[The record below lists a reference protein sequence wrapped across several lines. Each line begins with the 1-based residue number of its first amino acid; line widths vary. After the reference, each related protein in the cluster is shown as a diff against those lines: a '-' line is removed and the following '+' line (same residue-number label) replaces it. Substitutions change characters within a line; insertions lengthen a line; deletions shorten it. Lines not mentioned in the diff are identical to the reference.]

1 MRAARASRGRGQT
14 CVLCL
19 SFALIR
25 ITSTTPSR
33 WRCHMW
39 LLCTFNTFNC
49 VLNTR
54 GAENLH
60 VSAHGQEDERW
71 TIRGSVSRDNP
82 FQAATSQS
90 AREHSGGSTHFQ
102 FLRGPES
109 SEKTLSRWSSPLHFG
124 ATRERILSEIFL
136 LGSCDHTL
144 TENFQ
149 PQSKGV
155 T

>member
-1 MRAARASRGRGQT
+1 MDHPW
-14 CVLCL
+14 
-19 SFALIR
+19 IR
-25 ITSTTPSR
+25 
-33 WRCHMW
+33 
-39 LLCTFNTFNC
+39 
-49 VLNTR
+49 
-54 GAENLH
+54 
-60 VSAHGQEDERW
+60 
-71 TIRGSVSRDNP
+71 VSRDNP

-102 FLRGPES
+102 FLRARIFR
-109 SEKTLSRWSSPLHFG
+109 KNSRWSSPLHFG